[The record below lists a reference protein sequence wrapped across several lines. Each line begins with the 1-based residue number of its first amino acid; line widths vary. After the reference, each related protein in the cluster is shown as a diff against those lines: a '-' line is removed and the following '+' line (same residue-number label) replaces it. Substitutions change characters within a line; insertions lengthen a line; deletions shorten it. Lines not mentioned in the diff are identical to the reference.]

1 MSQRMQYTRE
11 RLLEAAEHCSDID
24 EVIAFFGTRPYG
36 ALRPYLLRRFTHF
49 GIDVSHFS
57 RRGSDTVA
65 SRPARDTLRAA
76 VANSLSLAELLR
88 KLGRRDNGHQRNLVR
103 QWLLEEGITNSHFL
117 GQAHQRGKPAP
128 TPTRRS
134 ADLLVKH
141 DGRHRTKTRLLRRA
155 LSEVGVPEQ
164 CGECGI
170 DPVWRG
176 YPITLEIDHI
186 NGDWS
191 DDRAENLRLLCPN
204 CHAITSTW
212 CRGGARRTAHP
223 GNSLTAST
231 ARPVR

>member
-1 MSQRMQYTRE
+1 MSR
-11 RLLEAAEHCSDID
+11 S
-24 EVIAFFGTRPYG
+24 
-36 ALRPYLLRRFTHF
+36 
-49 GIDVSHFS
+49 
-57 RRGSDTVA
+57 TVA
-65 SRPARDTLRAA
+65 SRPSRDTLRDA
-76 VANSLSLAELLR
+76 VASSYSLAELLR
-88 KLGRRDNGHQRNLVR
+88 KLGRRDNSHQRNLLH
-103 QWLLEEGITNSHFL
+103 QWLSEDGITHSHFL

-134 ADLLVKH
+134 KDLLVKH
-141 DGRHRTKTRLLRRA
+141 AGKHRTKAMLLRRA

-170 DPVWRG
+170 GPVWRG

-223 GNSLTAST
+223 QYSLTAST
-231 ARPVR
+231 ARPVP